1 MIWDVKKVGL
11 WDLEGEVD
19 WNVGTYGHH
28 VIKQA

>member
-1 MIWDVKKVGL
+1 MGCKKVGL
-11 WDLEGEVD
+11 WDIEGEVD